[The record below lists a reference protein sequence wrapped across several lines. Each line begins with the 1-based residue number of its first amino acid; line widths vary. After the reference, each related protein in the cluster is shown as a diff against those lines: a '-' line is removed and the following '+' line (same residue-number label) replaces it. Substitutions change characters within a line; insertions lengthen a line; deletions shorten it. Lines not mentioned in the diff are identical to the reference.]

1 MKKYILFFLI
11 LTINFSFS
19 QKSNEQQ
26 IDSLKIEL
34 SHAKEDTL
42 KIKTL
47 NRLSALNFYIDSNLS
62 FKYAKSAL
70 SLSQKLG
77 YKSGTGYAF
86 YNMGIYYWLKSDFPK
101 ALNYTYKALKIHEDK
116 DDKNG
121 IASSNNALGTI
132 YVEFKNYKLALA
144 CYKKA
149 VKASQETKD
158 QKSIATYLNNI
169 GDVYLRIKEYP
180 KALYYFDKAVKINTA
195 TKNNFG
201 IGINY
206 TNIGITNNF
215 LKQYK
220 KSIKATNTS
229 ILINKNDSSLYN
241 GFNKIELGKSYYFLA
256 LEEHDKTNKE
266 KLLQESLDYVNES
279 MLLFKKHGSLID
291 IRDAYLYLSKIKKA
305 QGKHQE
311 ALYFLEKNT
320 KLNDS
325 IFSNENKI
333 QIALLKSQRE
343 IELRD
348 KKIEIQDLKIKNE
361 TRKVYLLISITVA
374 VIILLAL
381 FLSLYLSK
389 RKTNQLLNE
398 KNKIIST
405 INNQKDKFFS
415 IIAHDLRGPFNG
427 FLGLSELLAEDLDNM
442 TKEEIQFAA
451 VNLKSSATN
460 LFQLLENL
468 LEWSRM
474 EQGLIPFTPKEKLVL
489 PIVTESVVTIQDAAN
504 NKKIRINTD
513 IPEKITVF
521 ADNNSIH
528 SVIRNLL
535 SNAVKFTP
543 EKGIIHIQAK
553 EDDKNTTISI
563 TDTGIGMSAKMI
575 EDLFILNVQ
584 TNRSGTNNEPS
595 TGLGLVLCK
604 EFVEMHSGK
613 IWVNSEEGKGTSFYI
628 SFPNKKTQHHL
639 T

>member
-19 QKSNEQQ
+19 QKSKEQQ

-42 KIKTL
+42 KVKIL
-47 NRLSALNFYIDSNLS
+47 NRLSSTNYYINSDLS

-70 SLSQKLG
+70 VLSQKKG
-77 YKSGTGYAF
+77 YKEGTGYAY

-101 ALNYTYKALKIHEDK
+101 ALNYVYKALKIHEDINNK
-116 DDKNG
+116 KG
-121 IASSNNALGTI
+121 ISSSNNALGTI

-144 CYKKA
+144 FYNKA
-149 VKASQETKD
+149 LKASQEIKD
-158 QKSIATYLNNI
+158 QKTIATYLNNI
-169 GDVYLRIKEYP
+169 GDVYLRMKGYQ
-180 KALYYFDKAVKINTA
+180 KALRYFDKSSKMNTLS
-195 TKNNFG
+195 NNSFESG
-201 IGINY
+201 LNY
-206 TNIGITNNF
+206 TNIGITYNF

-220 KSIKATNTS
+220 KSIEATNKS
-229 ILINKNDSSLYN
+229 ILIQKNDSSLYN

-256 LEEHDKTNKE
+256 LEEHNKIKKE
-266 KLLQESLDYVNES
+266 KLFQKSLDYVNES
-279 MLLFKKHGSLID
+279 MIFFKKHESLID

-311 ALYFLEKNT
+311 ALYFFEKNT
-320 KLNDS
+320 NLNDS
-325 IFSNENKI
+325 IFSNENKT

-348 KKIEIQDLKIKNE
+348 KKIEIQDLKIKNAS
-361 TRKVYLLISITVA
+361 RKVYLLITITVA

-381 FLSLYLSK
+381 FLLLYLSK
-389 RKTNQLLNE
+389 RKTNQLLND

-405 INNQKDKFFS
+405 INSQKDKFFS
-415 IIAHDLRGPFNG
+415 IIAHDLRDPFNG

-451 VNLKSSATN
+451 VNMKSSATN

-474 EQGLIPFTPKEKLVL
+474 EQGLIPFAPQEKLVL
-489 PIVTESVVTIQDAAN
+489 PILTECMTTIQDAAN
-504 NKKIRINTD
+504 NKNISIN
-513 IPEKITVF
+513 IEISEKITVF

-528 SVIRNLL
+528 SVIRNLV

-543 EKGIIHIQAK
+543 ERGSIRIQAK
-553 EDDKNTTISI
+553 EDDKKTTISI
-563 TDTGIGMSAKMI
+563 ADTGIGMSAKMV
-575 EDLFILNVQ
+575 ENLFRLDVQ
-584 TNRSGTNNEPS
+584 TNRNGTNNEPS
-595 TGLGLVLCK
+595 TGLGLIICK
-604 EFVEMHSGK
+604 EFVEKHGGE
-613 IWVNSEEGKGTSFYI
+613 IWVESEEGKGSTFYI
-628 SFPNKKTQHHL
+628 SFYNKKT
-639 T
+639 